1 MLNSGSPILHE
12 GGQQAYVGWWDAV
25 TSLARFEFKNVL
37 KEFVWGKAHVWLY
50 VARSQGDKILKTL
63 SPPHSVCIEL
73 KSQLRWCCIMVCMWN
88 RFLRPW
94 SLEIASRWH
103 WRQLWS
109 TAYTFH
115 PPQARL
121 QRGSTLL
128 KLGRLEQAAADF
140 SELVCTCL
148 YSSICITQKQTIIE
162 SGEGLGHSS
171 QRDPYLNMYA

>member
-1 MLNSGSPILHE
+1 MAHLLHE

-37 KEFVWGKAHVWLY
+37 KEFVWAKAHVWLY

-63 SPPHSVCIEL
+63 SPPHSVCIKL
-73 KSQLRWCCIMVCMWN
+73 KSQLCCCCSWFVCETGFWG
-88 RFLRPW
+88 PW
-94 SLEIASRWH
+94 WLEIASMWH

-115 PPQARL
+115 PLQARL

-140 SELVCTCL
+140 SELVCTCF
-148 YSSICITQKQTIIE
+148 YSSICIPQKQTISE
-162 SGEGLGHSS
+162 SGEGLGYSS